1 MSSKR
6 LAPLGPRP
14 AAHARLLAQ
23 VRAAGW
29 LCQGT
34 LVCRPLRR
42 KVAGRWVDKGP
53 YYLWTGKQ
61 HGKTVCH
68 ALSKAQFEVAKQA
81 VAANRRLQTALAKLQ
96 AITLEKILKKI
107 PGVHKRK

>member
-1 MSSKR
+1 MRFTISR
-6 LAPLGPRP
+6 ALGPRS
-14 AAHARLLAQ
+14 AAHAKLLARL
-23 VRAAGW
+23 RAAHW
-29 LCQGT
+29 ICQGT

-68 ALSKAQFEVAKQA
+68 ALSKAQYEVAKEA
-81 VAANRRLQTALAKLQ
+81 IAANRRFIDELTKLQTM
-96 AITLEKILKKI
+96 TLEKILRKI

>member
-1 MSSKR
+1 MLSNIFR
-6 LAPLGPRP
+6 PLGSPP
-14 AAHARLLAQ
+14 AAHAKLLAQ
-23 VRAAGW
+23 LRAANW

-42 KVAGRWVDKGP
+42 KVAGHWVDKGP

-61 HGKTVCH
+61 HGKTLCH
-68 ALSKAQFEVAKQA
+68 ALSKTQYDLAKEA
-81 VAANRRLQTALAKLQ
+81 IVANRRIMDQLSKLQT
-96 AITLEKILKKI
+96 ITLEKILKKI

>member
-1 MSSKR
+1 
-6 LAPLGPRP
+6 LGPGP

-23 VRAAGW
+23 VGATEW

-34 LVCRPLRR
+34 LVCRTLRR
-42 KVAGRWVDKGP
+42 KVAGRWVHKGP

-68 ALSKAQFEVAKQA
+68 ALSKNQFDVAKEA
-81 VAANRRLQTALAKLQ
+81 IAANRRVQAALGKLQ
-96 AITLEKILKKI
+96 AITLEKILKKV

>member
-1 MSSKR
+1 MRSKS
-6 LAPLGPRP
+6 LPSLGPRP
-14 AAHARLLAQ
+14 AAHAKLLAQ
-23 VRAAGW
+23 VRAAEW

-42 KVAGRWVDKGP
+42 KVAGRWVQKGP

-68 ALSKAQFEVAKQA
+68 ALSKAQFDVVKEAIS
-81 VAANRRLQTALAKLQ
+81 ANRRVQVALGKLQ